1 MPRASIA
8 ATSPAAYFPSAP
20 FDPKANPMTRTQQQV
35 IIAAIR
41 KAELAAYRNG
51 K

>member
-1 MPRASIA
+1 MSNHQ
-8 ATSPAAYFPSAP
+8 
-20 FDPKANPMTRTQQQV
+20 KQ

-41 KAELAAYRNG
+41 KAELAAYRAFGNSNG

>member
-1 MPRASIA
+1 MSN
-8 ATSPAAYFPSAP
+8 TSGIKHMS
-20 FDPKANPMTRTQQQV
+20 KAQQQV
-35 IIAAIR
+35 IIAIR

>member
-1 MPRASIA
+1 MSHHQ
-8 ATSPAAYFPSAP
+8 
-20 FDPKANPMTRTQQQV
+20 KQ

-41 KAELAAYRNG
+41 KAELAAYRTGAASAARNG

>member
-1 MPRASIA
+1 MS
-8 ATSPAAYFPSAP
+8 
-20 FDPKANPMTRTQQQV
+20 RTQQQV

-41 KAELAAYRNG
+41 KAELAAYRTGASSAAHNG

>member
-1 MPRASIA
+1 MSQ
-8 ATSPAAYFPSAP
+8 
-20 FDPKANPMTRTQQQV
+20 KQ

-41 KAELAAYRNG
+41 KAELAAYRTGSAATAANG

>member
-1 MPRASIA
+1 MHNSVDVGDRLP
-8 ATSPAAYFPSAP
+8 
-20 FDPKANPMTRTQQQV
+20 PKCVHTRQPMHTGHTMSTKQRKV
-35 IIAAIR
+35 IAAIR